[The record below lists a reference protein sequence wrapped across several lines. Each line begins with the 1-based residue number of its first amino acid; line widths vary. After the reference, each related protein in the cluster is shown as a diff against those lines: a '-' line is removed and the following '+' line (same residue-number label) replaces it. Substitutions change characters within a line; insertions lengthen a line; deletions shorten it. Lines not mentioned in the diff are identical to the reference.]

1 MLRRV
6 MLLLHAKEEMDAPP
20 GADDESMNNSIEAAG
35 KVVEAIDTAYNSDDF
50 DLGRF
55 SL

>member
-6 MLLLHAKEEMDAPP
+6 MLLLHAKEEMDA